1 MDFHLHSI
9 AKNVKLCIKDT
20 NDFLKRLCSLKNL
33 PYNILCLMDVID
45 LHPNISHDEDLP
57 ALRRRHDETDEKDVS
72 TDTLVELAELVL
84 KNNIFNFNE
93 KTFKQIRDA

>member
-1 MDFHLHSI
+1 
-9 AKNVKLCIKDT
+9 
-20 NDFLKRLCSLKNL
+20 
-33 PYNILCLMDVID
+33 MDVID

-93 KTFKQIRDA
+93 KTFKQIRDP

>member
-1 MDFHLHSI
+1 
-9 AKNVKLCIKDT
+9 
-20 NDFLKRLCSLKNL
+20 
-33 PYNILCLMDVID
+33 MDVID

-57 ALRRRHDETDEKDVS
+57 ALRGRHDETDEKDVS
-72 TDTLVELAELVL
+72 ANTLVELAELVL